1 MISLVLLRHGESLWN
16 KENRFTG
23 WTDVDLTEKGIDEA
37 RSAGR
42 LLRESEYVFDLAF
55 TSYLKK
61 AIRTLWLV
69 LEEMDL
75 MWIPVHKS
83 WRLNERFYGALQGL
97 NKSETA
103 KIHGEDQVLHW
114 RRSYTLRPPPVEK
127 TDARYPGNDPRY
139 QQIDVELPTTE
150 SLEDTY
156 QRMIPYWETIIAP
169 HIRQG
174 KRVLVVAHGNTLR
187 SLVKHLDD
195 LTPDQIVKIN
205 IPTGIPLVYQLN
217 TDLKPLQNFYLGD
230 ANMVNDAIT
239 AVANQGTSQG
249 N

>member
-16 KENRFTG
+16 KANRFTG
-23 WTDVDLTEKGIDEA
+23 WTDVDLTKKGINEA

-42 LLRESEYVFDLAF
+42 LLRESEYVVDLAF

-69 LEEMDL
+69 LDEMDL
-75 MWIPVHKS
+75 MWIPVQKS

-103 KIHGEDQVLHW
+103 NLYGEDQVLQW
-114 RRSYTLRPPPVEK
+114 RRGYTIQPPRVEK

-139 QQIDVELPTTE
+139 QMLDVDLPTAE

-156 QRMIPYWETIIAP
+156 NRMIPYWETVIAP
-169 HIRQG
+169 QIRQG
-174 KRVLVVAHGNTLR
+174 QRVLIVAHGNTLR

-195 LTPDQIVKIN
+195 LAPDQIVKIN

-217 TDLKPLQNFYLGD
+217 KDLKPLQSFYLGD
-230 ANMVNDAIT
+230 PDSINDAIT
-239 AVANQGTSQG
+239 AVANQGKSQE